1 MPDFAYIARDLT
13 GNRVEGTLA
22 AGNEREAIA
31 ALSGRDLFPLK
42 VASADGRTAA
52 TRRSPK
58 VSARVMA
65 STYAQL
71 SALLGSGV
79 PLLRSIE
86 VLREQTPHKNLAKV
100 LEDVH
105 SRVQEG
111 TTLADTMAK
120 HPRAF
125 GELATSIVRAG
136 GEGGFLEE
144 ALDRLA
150 KFVEQQDELK
160 GKVIGALAYPAI
172 LFGLGTIVVNVL
184 IIFFVPKFEQIFA
197 TLRKRGELPVVT
209 DWLLWLSH
217 TMQSYGIFILIAL
230 FALGWFLRNRLRT
243 EEGRVWLDKIRL
255 KVPVASSIYLSLAV
269 SRFCRILGTL
279 LGGGVPIVRSLE
291 ISADSTG
298 NRVLSA
304 AVREAAENI
313 SAGQSLAAPLQA
325 SGHFPPDVIEMIAVG
340 EQSNNLEKV
349 LPHIAE
355 SLERDTWR
363 RLDLFVRLLEP
374 LMLLILAGVVLLVVV
389 ALLVPVL
396 KMSSAV

>member
-42 VASADGRTAA
+42 VATADGRAA
-52 TRRSPK
+52 GAKRSPK

-65 STYAQL
+65 STYCA
-71 SALLGSGV
+71 AFRPAWV
-79 PLLRSIE
+79 AACRCCVRIE
-86 VLREQTPHKNLAKV
+86 VLREQTPHKNLAIV

-111 TTLADTMAK
+111 TTLADTMAR

-172 LFGLGTIVVNVL
+172 LFVLGTIVVNVL

-217 TMQSYGIFILIAL
+217 TMQSYGIFIL
-230 FALGWFLRNRLRT
+230 
-243 EEGRVWLDKIRL
+243 
-255 KVPVASSIYLSLAV
+255 LATCLHWV
-269 SRFCRILGTL
+269 GF
-279 LGGGVPIVRSLE
+279 
-291 ISADSTG
+291 SAIDCKPRKAACGST
-298 NRVLSA
+298 A
-304 AVREAAENI
+304 C
-313 SAGQSLAAPLQA
+313 
-325 SGHFPPDVIEMIAVG
+325 D
-340 EQSNNLEKV
+340 
-349 LPHIAE
+349 
-355 SLERDTWR
+355 
-363 RLDLFVRLLEP
+363 
-374 LMLLILAGVVLLVVV
+374 
-389 ALLVPVL
+389 
-396 KMSSAV
+396 

>member
-13 GNRVEGTLA
+13 GNRVEGMLA
-22 AGNEREAIA
+22 AGNEREAVA
-31 ALSGRDLFPLK
+31 TLSGRDLFPLK
-42 VASADGRTAA
+42 VASADGRAAGAKRSPRVRARIMAA
-52 TRRSPK
+52 T
-58 VSARVMA
+58 
-65 STYAQL
+65 YGQL

-79 PLLRSIE
+79 PLLRSLE
-86 VLREQTPHKNLAKV
+86 VIREQTPHKNLGTV

-111 TTLADTMAK
+111 ATLADAMSR

-144 ALDRLA
+144 ALNRLA
-150 KFVEQQDELK
+150 KFTEQQDELK
-160 GKVIGALAYPAI
+160 ARVIGALAYPAI

-184 IIFFVPKFEQIFA
+184 VIFFVPQFESIFDD
-197 TLRKRGELPVVT
+197 LRKRGELPAVT
-209 DWLLWLSH
+209 DWLLWLSNS
-217 TMQSYGIFILIAL
+217 MQTYGIFILAAL
-230 FALGWFLRNRLRT
+230 VFIGVIIRNRLRT
-243 EEGRVWLDKIRL
+243 EEGRLWLDQWRL
-255 KVPVASSIYLSLAV
+255 KLPVAGGIYLSLAV
-269 SRFCRILGTL
+269 SRFCRVLGTL

-298 NRVLSA
+298 NKVLSA

-313 SAGQSLAAPLQA
+313 SAGQSLAVPLKT
-325 SGHFPPDVIEMIAVG
+325 SGHFPPDVVEMIAVG
-340 EQSNNLEKV
+340 EQSNNLETV

-363 RLDLFVRLLEP
+363 RLDLLVRLLEP
-374 LMLLILAGVVLLVVV
+374 LMLLMLAGMVLIVVI

-396 KMSSAV
+396 RMSSTV

>member
-42 VASADGRTAA
+42 VASADGRAA
-52 TRRSPK
+52 GAKRSPK

-79 PLLRSIE
+79 PLLRSLE
-86 VLREQTPHKNLAKV
+86 VLREQTPHKNLAVV

-111 TTLADTMAK
+111 TTLADTMAR

-150 KFVEQQDELK
+150 KFIEQQDELK
-160 GKVIGALAYPAI
+160 GKVVGALAYPTI
-172 LFGLGTIVVNVL
+172 LFVLGHGRRQRADHLLRSEVRADLRRPTQTRRTTRRHRLAAVAQPHDAKLRHLHLVGVV
-184 IIFFVPKFEQIFA
+184 
-197 TLRKRGELPVVT
+197 
-209 DWLLWLSH
+209 
-217 TMQSYGIFILIAL
+217 
-230 FALGWFLRNRLRT
+230 ALGWFLAT
-243 EEGRVWLDKIRL
+243 D
-255 KVPVASSIYLSLAV
+255 
-269 SRFCRILGTL
+269 
-279 LGGGVPIVRSLE
+279 
-291 ISADSTG
+291 
-298 NRVLSA
+298 
-304 AVREAAENI
+304 
-313 SAGQSLAAPLQA
+313 
-325 SGHFPPDVIEMIAVG
+325 
-340 EQSNNLEKV
+340 
-349 LPHIAE
+349 
-355 SLERDTWR
+355 
-363 RLDLFVRLLEP
+363 
-374 LMLLILAGVVLLVVV
+374 
-389 ALLVPVL
+389 
-396 KMSSAV
+396 